1 MSRKKTW
8 NASKHFLTPLQTARL
23 LNTCEETIYRLL
35 ARKEMSGLKV
45 GRAWRIPV
53 SQFGTYRIR
62 ANDGGQ
68 QSAAD

>member
-53 SQFGTYRIR
+53 SQFRTGHDGTG
-62 ANDGGQ
+62 ATGQ
-68 QSAAD
+68 HHVRE

>member
-8 NASKHFLTPLQTARL
+8 NASKHFLTPWQTAKL

-35 ARKEMSGLKV
+35 AREELTGLRV

-53 SQFGTYRIR
+53 SQFHTGLDR
-62 ANDGGQ
+62 NDAAGQ
-68 QSAAD
+68 QRVTE